1 MSSLVT
7 PSNTKDAYIET
18 RTKAHFD
25 HPSNVILQF
34 TSLHPIPILC
44 FPMDQLN
51 YDSNEDDDFS
61 VEDVEYEAG
70 NYDDH
75 DGDLPAVSDLE
86 FIAANAADAFEF
98 IDTGANML
106 EEASEQNI
114 SPSGESDDDSE
125 SDCDDDMA
133 VEAAVAAEESSSD
146 DSSDSEDEI
155 VTEKQYQKKSKQ
167 ISWLTEEEGDE
178 ATTGPLKTK
187 NELEEEIEVVEVKQ
201 LEISDSSDLVC
212 VGEVKYR
219 IDHECVVVI
228 QADYTT
234 NALNEG
240 SVLCNV
246 DGKILGKIQEIF
258 GPITTPFYTVR
269 WKNPSAQSSGN
280 AGNQGGKKNNNK
292 NNKKKGKGGNKGSEP
307 VAVEGATLSV
317 DPIVPDAVGIEIE
330 NDNSLEQKT
339 AQDPLVTEENQ
350 VTAEAVPAAPTET
363 ADAAPKPAAGLE
375 IAEVR
380 ALFPVGAKL
389 YTVRSH
395 CSFVLAAQLEKA
407 RAKGSDASNA
417 YDEEVMSSQIAMA
430 HKSEFEPSLCA
441 RIYQLVSNAY

>member
-1 MSSLVT
+1 
-7 PSNTKDAYIET
+7 
-18 RTKAHFD
+18 
-25 HPSNVILQF
+25 
-34 TSLHPIPILC
+34 
-44 FPMDQLN
+44 
-51 YDSNEDDDFS
+51 
-61 VEDVEYEAG
+61 VEYEAG

-106 EEASEQNI
+106 EEAPEQII
-114 SPSGESDDDSE
+114 SSSGESDDDSE
-125 SDCDDDMA
+125 NDCDDDMA

-269 WKNPSAQSSGN
+269 WKNPSAQSNGN
-280 AGNQGGKKNNNK
+280 AGNQGKKNNNK
-292 NNKKKGKGGNKGSEP
+292 NNKKKGKGGNKGSETG
-307 VAVEGATLSV
+307 AIEAATLSV

-330 NDNSLEQKT
+330 TDNSLEQKT
-339 AQDPLVTEENQ
+339 AQDPLVTEESQ
-350 VTAEAVPAAPTET
+350 VTAETVPAAPTEK
-363 ADAAPKPAAGLE
+363 AVVAPKPAAGLE

-417 YDEEVMSSQIAMA
+417 YDEEVMPIKIVTT
-430 HKSEFEPSLCA
+430 H
-441 RIYQLVSNAY
+441 